1 MTRYISLL
9 GRKAIGT
16 VERTG
21 RAGLFLYDVLAGCVP
36 LVRRFGL
43 VVQQLHTVGVLTLII
58 VVVSG
63 LFVGMVLGF
72 QGYNILKDYGTESSV
87 GLMAAKTLTRELGP
101 VMAGLLFT
109 GRACSALTAE
119 IGLMKATEQLAS
131 MEMMAV
137 NPFMRILAPRFLA
150 GVIAMPLLASLFTAV
165 GIFGAHLI
173 GVELLSVDVGVFW
186 NQMQSGTDFYED
198 IMNGLIKSAVFGVV
212 VTWIALFEGYEAVPT
227 SAGVSQATTRTVVY
241 ASLAILGLDF
251 IMTAL
256 MFGEM

>member
-1 MTRYISLL
+1 
-9 GRKAIGT
+9 
-16 VERTG
+16 
-21 RAGLFLYDVLAGCVP
+21 
-36 LVRRFGL
+36 
-43 VVQQLHTVGVLTLII
+43 VV
-58 VVVSG
+58 
-63 LFVGMVLGF
+63 
-72 QGYNILKDYGTESSV
+72 
-87 GLMAAKTLTRELGP
+87 AA
-101 VMAGLLFT
+101 LLFT

-137 NPFMRILAPRFLA
+137 NPFMRVFAPRFLA

-186 NQMQSGTDFYED
+186 NQMQSGTDFYDD
-198 IMNGLIKSAVFGVV
+198 ILNGFIKSVVFGVV

-256 MFGEM
+256 MFGEI